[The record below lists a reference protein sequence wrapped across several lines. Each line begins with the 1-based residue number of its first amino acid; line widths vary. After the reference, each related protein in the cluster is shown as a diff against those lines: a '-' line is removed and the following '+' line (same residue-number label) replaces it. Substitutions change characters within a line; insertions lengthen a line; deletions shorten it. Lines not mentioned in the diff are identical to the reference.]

1 MLYRLYP
8 TLLNSFSLYQSQ
20 ARDSFGK
27 IIVDDIEMIE
37 RINRVR
43 KPTNKAQQKGMDFER
58 AVILGENEELFA
70 EGIIDQARKLLP
82 EKYKTQFYVEARYKN
97 AQIYGYVDGVGDHIA
112 FDLKSTSYYEPGR
125 FLKNHQNLYLLG
137 LQKYG
142 IERLDYV
149 ITDFKQLYV
158 ETYDLNHYDFNPL
171 YTQIEAFILF
181 LEDHKKF
188 IRDKKIFDRKS
199 NDNQLSL
206 FQ

>member
-27 IIVDDIEMIE
+27 IIVDDIELIE

-70 EGIIDQARKLLP
+70 EGIIDQARQLLP

-171 YTQIEAFILF
+171 YAQIEAFILF

>member
-125 FLKNHQNLYLLG
+125 FHKNHQNLYLLG

-171 YTQIEAFILF
+171 YAQIEAFILF

>member
-43 KPTNKAQQKGMDFER
+43 KPTSKAQQKGMDFER
-58 AVILGENEELFA
+58 AVILGENEELFE
-70 EGIIDQARKLLP
+70 EGIIDQARQLIP
-82 EKYKTQFYVEARYKN
+82 EKYKTQFYVEARHKN

-125 FLKNHQNLYLLG
+125 FVKNHQNLYLLG

-158 ETYDLNHYDFNPL
+158 ETYELNHYDFNPL
-171 YTQIEAFILF
+171 YQQIEDFIFF

-188 IRDKKIFDRKS
+188 KRDKKIFERKA
-199 NDNQLSL
+199 NDNQMSL
-206 FQ
+206 FE

>member
-1 MLYRLYP
+1 
-8 TLLNSFSLYQSQ
+8 
-20 ARDSFGK
+20 
-27 IIVDDIEMIE
+27 
-37 RINRVR
+37 
-43 KPTNKAQQKGMDFER
+43 MDFER

-70 EGIIDQARKLLP
+70 EGIIDQARQLLP

-158 ETYDLNHYDFNPL
+158 ESYDLNHYDFNPL

>member
-70 EGIIDQARKLLP
+70 EGIIDQARQLLP
-82 EKYKTQFYVEARYKN
+82 EKYKTQFYLEARYKN

-171 YTQIEAFILF
+171 YEQIEAFILF

>member
-43 KPTNKAQQKGMDFER
+43 KPTSKAQQKGMDFER

-70 EGIIDQARKLLP
+70 EGIIDKARNLIP
-82 EKYKTQFYVEARYKN
+82 DKYKTQFYVESRYKN
-97 AQIYGYVDGVGDHIA
+97 AQIYGYVDGVGEHVA
-112 FDLKSTSYYEPGR
+112 FDLKSTSFYEPGR

-137 LQKYG
+137 LQKFG
-142 IERLDYV
+142 IEQLDYV
-149 ITDFKQLYV
+149 ITDFNDVYV
-158 ETYDLNHYDFNPL
+158 ESYQLSTMDFNPL
-171 YTQIEAFILF
+171 YEQIEKFTAF
-181 LEDHKKF
+181 LEENKRF
-188 IRDKKIFDRKS
+188 IRDKKIVDRKA

-206 FQ
+206 FE